1 MDFYPRILIAM
12 IFSLPASAVM
22 LQPHPLA
29 RTRPRIVDKP
39 SPALTATAAAA
50 LESFIDLKIFQKA
63 VLNICYGGAQ
73 SWAKVYAA
81 QTAYRDV
88 GRAVYEIGDECADV
102 GTEDVLGLQA
112 VIPARIRRLKKSEEY
127 KTKCWEAW
135 FSRITI
141 EKEFINGPEKIIDFF
156 QANCY
161 SKENTNSGGSA
172 TR

>member
-1 MDFYPRILIAM
+1 M
-12 IFSLPASAVM
+12 
-22 LQPHPLA
+22 A

-39 SPALTATAAAA
+39 TPALTPTAAAA
-50 LESFIDLKIFQKA
+50 LESFNDLKMFQEA
-63 VLNICYGGAQ
+63 EPNICHGGAR

-88 GRAVYEIGDECADV
+88 GRAVYDV
-102 GTEDVLGLQA
+102 GEACSDVGSEDVLGLQA
-112 VIPARIRRLKKSEEY
+112 VIPTRIRRLKNSEDY

-135 FSRITI
+135 FSRITV
-141 EKEFINGPEKIIDFF
+141 EKEFINGPEKIIETF

-161 SKENTNSGGSA
+161 STENANSGGSA